1 MDALHTG
8 GNVDVPES
16 LTSDERALSDLL
28 EAGGKEYG
36 PDAAILEGVL
46 LNRATIWKGDRPEP
60 AAVHEAALA
69 NIDERVRE
77 CDSLQARLGVKGVAG
92 NLCRAVWHLD
102 ELVEAVPRLWV
113 NRRRR
118 WLLRPAE
125 EVTEHLGQTH
135 CETAKATDQGGSSTE
150 PPSKGV
156 RQLHAML

>member
-1 MDALHTG
+1 MDALQAG
-8 GNVDVPES
+8 GKADVPES
-16 LTSDERALSDLL
+16 LTSAERALSDLL

-36 PDAAILEGVL
+36 PDAAIVEGVL
-46 LNRATIWKGDRPEP
+46 FNRATVRDGDRPEP
-60 AAVHEAALA
+60 AAVHEAAFT

-125 EVTEHLGQTH
+125 EVPAHTH
-135 CETAKATDQGGSSTE
+135 FCEQLIWTASQPE
-150 PPSKGV
+150 PPSTTCS
-156 RQLHAML
+156 LL